1 MSIRIVASALYRVMN
16 EVKRLEEGLEKSDPS
31 RREELEKRLREAR
44 AEQARLRNM
53 LEGSKES

>member
-1 MSIRIVASALYRVMN
+1 MASALYRVMN